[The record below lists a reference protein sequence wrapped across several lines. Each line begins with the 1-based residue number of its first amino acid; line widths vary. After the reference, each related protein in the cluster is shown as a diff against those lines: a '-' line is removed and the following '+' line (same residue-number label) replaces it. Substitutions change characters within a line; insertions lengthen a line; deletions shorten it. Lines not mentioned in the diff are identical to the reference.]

1 MPAHTDRAPITKTW
15 KLFIGGAYPRS
26 ESGRVV
32 PLAGDAGEAVA
43 YVAAA
48 TRKDLRDAVEAARGA
63 QGKWASATGYLRG
76 QVLYR
81 LAEMM
86 EGRRTELVDALR
98 HGVGAPSG
106 RAAAREVDES
116 IDRVVSVAG
125 WSDKLECV
133 VGGRNPVA
141 GPFEVVSRVEPTGVV
156 AVVAPPEPALLG
168 FVSMIMP
175 ALASGNAVIA
185 FASER
190 NPVPALVLAEAAPGS
205 DIPGGVLNILTGSAR
220 ELAPAI
226 AAHRDI
232 DAAVACMDD
241 AAAAPK
247 AGAGKAAG
255 KAAAQGTELTVAAML
270 RSGTAENMKRVRIVE
285 ARTRWDDHH
294 WTSSRAF
301 EGVTEI
307 KTVWHTVGD

>member
-1 MPAHTDRAPITKTW
+1 MPAHNDRASITKTW

-32 PLAGDAGEAVA
+32 PLAGDGGEAVA

-63 QGKWASATGYLRG
+63 QGKWASSTGYLRG
-76 QVLYR
+76 QILYR

-86 EGRRTELVDALR
+86 EGRRAELAGALR
-98 HGVGAPSG
+98 HGVGTPSA

-141 GPFEVVSRVEPTGVV
+141 GPFEVVSRVEPTGV
-156 AVVAPPEPALLG
+156 AVCIAPPEPALLG
-168 FVSMIMP
+168 FVSMVMP
-175 ALASGNAVIA
+175 ALASGNAAIA
-185 FASER
+185 IASER
-190 NPVPALVLAEAAPGS
+190 NPMPALVLAEAAPGS
-205 DIPGGVLNILTGSAR
+205 DMPAGVLNILTGSAR

-232 DAAVACMDD
+232 DAVVACMDE
-241 AAAAPK
+241 AGPK
-247 AGAGKAAG
+247 ARAGKGAA
-255 KAAAQGTELTVAAML
+255 KAAVKGAELTVAAIL
-270 RSGTAENMKRVRIVE
+270 RSGTAENMKRVHIIDS
-285 ARTRWDDHH
+285 RTRWSDHH

>member
-1 MPAHTDRAPITKTW
+1 MAAHTDRATITKTW
-15 KLFIGGAYPRS
+15 KLFVGGAYPRS
-26 ESGRVV
+26 ESGRVA
-32 PLAGDAGEAVA
+32 PLAGARGDAVA

-63 QGKWASATGYLRG
+63 QGKWASSSGYLRG

-98 HGVGAPSG
+98 HGAGSPSA

-156 AVVAPPEPALLG
+156 AAIAPPEPALLG

-185 FASER
+185 IASER

-205 DIPGGVLNILTGSAR
+205 DIPAGVLNILTGSAR

-232 DAAVACMDD
+232 DAVAACMDEAPPAPRRRTRTAAVKGD
-241 AAAAPK
+241 APA
-247 AGAGKAAG
+247 
-255 KAAAQGTELTVAAML
+255 VAAIL
-270 RSGTAENMKRVRIVE
+270 RAGTAENMKRVHIVDGGMP
-285 ARTRWDDHH
+285 WDSQH

>member
-1 MPAHTDRAPITKTW
+1 
-15 KLFIGGAYPRS
+15 
-26 ESGRVV
+26 VV
-32 PLAGDAGEAVA
+32 PLAGTGGEAVA

-63 QGKWASATGYLRG
+63 QGKWASSTGYLRG

-86 EGRRTELVDALR
+86 EGRRTELADALR
-98 HGVGAPSG
+98 QGAGTPSA
-106 RAAAREVDES
+106 RAAMREVDES
-116 IDRVVSVAG
+116 IDRAVSVAG

-156 AVVAPPEPALLG
+156 AVIAPPEPALLG

-185 FASER
+185 IASER
-190 NPVPALVLAEAAPGS
+190 NPVPALVLAEAVPGS
-205 DIPGGVLNILTGSAR
+205 DIPGGVLNVLTGSAR

-232 DAAVACMDD
+232 DAVAACMDD
-241 AAAAPK
+241 AAPAPK
-247 AGAGKAAG
+247 ARGGKAAVKG
-255 KAAAQGTELTVAAML
+255 GEPTIAQML
-270 RSGTAENMKRVRIVE
+270 RCGTAENMKRVRIAD

>member
-1 MPAHTDRAPITKTW
+1 MAAREDRAPITKTW

-32 PLAGDAGEAVA
+32 PLAGEGGDAVA

-63 QGKWASATGYLRG
+63 QSKWSSSTGYLRG
-76 QVLYR
+76 QILYR

-86 EGRRTELVDALR
+86 EGRRTELADALR
-98 HGVGAPSG
+98 HGADAPSA

-141 GPFEVVSRVEPTGVV
+141 GPFEVVSRVEATGVAV
-156 AVVAPPEPALLG
+156 AIAPQEPALLG

-175 ALASGNAVIA
+175 ALASGNSVIA
-185 FASER
+185 IASER

-205 DIPGGVLNILTGSAR
+205 DLPAGVLNILTGSAR

-232 DAAVACMDD
+232 DAVVACMDG
-241 AAAAPK
+241 AAPAAK
-247 AGAGKAAG
+247 ASARKSAA
-255 KAAAQGTELTVAAML
+255 KDEAPSVASIL
-270 RSGTAENMKRVRIVE
+270 RSGTAENMKRVHIADSRV
-285 ARTRWDDHH
+285 RWGDRH

>member
-1 MPAHTDRAPITKTW
+1 MAAHEDRAPITKTW
-15 KLFIGGAYPRS
+15 KLFVGGAYPRS

-32 PLAGDAGEAVA
+32 PLTGEGGDAVA

-63 QGKWASATGYLRG
+63 QAKWSSSTGYLRG
-76 QVLYR
+76 QILYR

-86 EGRRTELVDALR
+86 EGRRAELADALR
-98 HGVGAPSG
+98 HGACPPSA

-141 GPFEVVSRVEPTGVV
+141 GPFEVVSRVEATGVTV
-156 AVVAPPEPALLG
+156 AIAPQEPALLG

-175 ALASGNAVIA
+175 ALASGNSVIA
-185 FASER
+185 IASER
-190 NPVPALVLAEAAPGS
+190 NPVPALVIAEAAPGS
-205 DIPGGVLNILTGSAR
+205 DLPAGVLNILTGSAR

-232 DAAVACMDD
+232 DAVVACTDGPAPAAKARARKSAGDD
-241 AAAAPK
+241 HALP
-247 AGAGKAAG
+247 
-255 KAAAQGTELTVAAML
+255 VASIL
-270 RSGTAENMKRVRIVE
+270 RSGAAENMKRVHIVDS
-285 ARTRWDDHH
+285 RMRWDDHH

>member
-1 MPAHTDRAPITKTW
+1 MAAHEDRAPITKTW

-32 PLAGDAGEAVA
+32 PLAGEGGDAIA

-48 TRKDLRDAVEAARGA
+48 TRKDLRDSVEAARGA
-63 QGKWASATGYLRG
+63 QAKWSSSTGYLRG
-76 QVLYR
+76 QILYR

-86 EGRRTELVDALR
+86 EGRRTELADALR
-98 HGVGAPSG
+98 QGPGSPSA

-125 WSDKLECV
+125 WPDKLECV

-141 GPFEVVSRVEPTGVV
+141 GPFEVVSRVEATGVV
-156 AVVAPPEPALLG
+156 VAIAPQEPALLG

-185 FASER
+185 IASER

-205 DIPGGVLNILTGSAR
+205 DIPPGVLNILTGSAR

-232 DAAVACMDD
+232 DAVAACMDG
-241 AAAAPK
+241 AAPAAK
-247 AGAGKAAG
+247 ARTRKSAA
-255 KAAAQGTELTVAAML
+255 KDEAPSVASIL
-270 RSGTAENMKRVRIVE
+270 RSGTAENMKRVHIVDS
-285 ARTRWDDHH
+285 RMRWDDHH